1 MLSRTSATSSVPS
14 KGYESGGLRA
24 SSGAHREAV
33 DIGTKRSSPRGEQ
46 SSTVVLEGSKTPTDE
61 ITWLVDEEDDKIESF
76 DSTISSVRILLLSFN
91 NLCSFSL

>member
-33 DIGTKRSSPRGEQ
+33 DIGTKRLSPRGEQ
-46 SSTVVLEGSKTPTDE
+46 SSTVEGSKTPTDE
-61 ITWLVDEEDDKIESF
+61 TTWLVDEEEIESF
-76 DSTISSVRILLLSFN
+76 DSAISLVRILLLSFN
-91 NLCSFSL
+91 NLCSFFFTMT